1 MLFHLIAMNQFVS
14 NVVAAVVHRLV
25 ITVLGMILMLVPVVL
40 RLLLLLL
47 LLCRGDFVGSCFS
60 R

>member
-47 LLCRGDFVGSCFS
+47 LCRGDFVGSCFS